1 MKKTYY
7 IYRFI
12 TSLIVLSLFSCQLA
26 EDLDDYEPLNALD
39 ANKAIVDESTS
50 ELALAGVYAGFHQQN
65 GGSGIPEI
73 YTIPS
78 LMSGT
83 LVNTF
88 LFNNDEVQGYV
99 NNNPLAVNTS
109 QGLGAYT
116 RMYDII
122 NRANW
127 LIEKATALTDDKFP
141 TAGRRLEIIAETKM
155 LRATANFYL
164 LRLWGQFYDLD
175 SPYGISIRMEPSRSG
190 EALPRSTVMETYEA
204 ILGDLD
210 YAIEN
215 APAIRPKYYTNLVYA
230 KGLKSKILL
239 YQGKYMEAAVLA
251 KEVMETSGADFS
263 LTPTYGEIF
272 LDHSTP
278 DLFDSDEIVFGTKG
292 DPIAGVGI
300 GNVIGTI
307 FAVSPSY
314 ISSVLETTTVGGQV
328 ISHDGTRVSTTIK
341 EGFFGFDSLKSNFN
355 FLPPENKYE
364 MVYHLRMA
372 EIYLIY
378 AEAHARSVEFVSPD
392 ALNALNAIRTR
403 AGATTTGG
411 DGFETYP
418 STISLAQFLE
428 AVRIE
433 KRVELGIETG
443 EDWFD
448 LVRYHF
454 VDGMDITTV
463 KATADNPDKYIL
475 PIDYIAIEAGKNIVE
490 QNPNY

>member
-1 MKKTYY
+1 MKTIKY
-7 IYRFI
+7 IFI
-12 TSLIVLSLFSCQLA
+12 NSFLLLSLFSCELA
-26 EDLDDYEPLNALD
+26 EDLDSYEPLNALD
-39 ANKAIVDESTS
+39 ANKAIVNESTS
-50 ELALAGVYAGFHQQN
+50 ELALTGVYAGFHQQH

-73 YTIPS
+73 YLIPS

-88 LFNNDEVQGYV
+88 LFNNNEVQGFV
-99 NNNPLAVNTS
+99 NNNPITVNTS
-109 QGLGAYT
+109 QNLGAYT

-127 LIEKATALTDDKFP
+127 LIEKVTLLTDDKFP
-141 TAGRRLEIIAETKM
+141 TPGRRLQIIAEGKL

-164 LRLWGQFYDLD
+164 LRLWGEFYDIN
-175 SPYGISIRMEPSRSG
+175 SIYGISIRNEPSRSG
-190 EALPRSTVMETYEA
+190 EALPRSTVSQSYDA
-204 ILGDLD
+204 IIEDLD
-210 YAIEN
+210 YAITN
-215 APAIRPKYYTNLVYA
+215 APELRAKYYTNKTYA
-230 KGLKSKILL
+230 KGLKAKVLL
-239 YQGKYMEAAVLA
+239 YKGEYAEAALLA
-251 KEVMETSGADFS
+251 KDVIENSSADFT
-263 LTPTYGEIF
+263 LTSTYGEIF

-278 DLFDSDEIVFGTKG
+278 DLFDSSEVIFGTKG

-307 FAVSPSY
+307 EAVTTSY
-314 ISSVLETTTVGGQV
+314 ISSALNSTKIGNQEIT
-328 ISHDGTRVSTTIK
+328 HDGTRVSSTIQS
-341 EGFFGFDSLKSNFN
+341 GFFGFDSLKSNFN
-355 FLPPENKYE
+355 FFPPDNKYE

-378 AEAHARSVEFVSPD
+378 AEANARATSNVNSES
-392 ALNALNAIRTR
+392 LNALNTIRAR
-403 AGATTTGG
+403 AGATSTGA

-418 STISLAQFLE
+418 STITLTEFLE

-433 KRVELGIETG
+433 KRIELGIENG

-454 VDGMDITTV
+454 VDGFDVSTV
-463 KATADNPDKYIL
+463 KENATDSNKFIL
-475 PIDYIAIEAGKNIVE
+475 PIDYVTIEAGKNVVI